1 MGESFNTMNQ
11 FNRSSVW
18 LTLAI
23 LLPGAAA
30 AQGILPTNLQ
40 CEAKSNPIGITET
53 SPRLSWQD
61 IATPVSRGQYQTAYQ
76 IQVASSMAV
85 LSGGQGDLWDTGE
98 IATNQTKQI
107 SYAGAALT
115 TDEVCFWH
123 VRVRDGTGQPSAWSS
138 PALWAV
144 GILGTAVAQGQ
155 ITWVAAGTFSDDSV
169 LALAGAV
176 SNEVYGVDFGG
187 AGTQKTANG
196 YTFSDY
202 AVAGNMSIA
211 GGGYGLY
218 GGYLTGG
225 STTGDA
231 ALNAIL
237 TYGLYGSTANTG
249 TLNNLTVGQAY
260 TVLALLADTRGAAAG
275 GTTFS
280 VTDGVNFSP
289 SQAYAFANGSPAVG
303 GYIIGTFTAVATN
316 QSYTVEN
323 LSGVENSQ
331 YNAILLEKN
340 PTPSAPSGPTVVVG
354 KWNGQWIGRDDAP
367 SYRNTNDGK
376 TYLAATQVRKDFNL
390 SQLPTRA
397 IMYVTS
403 LGLVEPHLNGARV
416 GADYFV
422 PGWTDY
428 NHRVYSRA
436 YDVTRRLQAGA
447 NTMGAILGDGWFRGN
462 ISILG
467 QNYYGTAT
475 RLCAELHLF
484 YASGTNQVILSD
496 GSWTAGFGPIRQS
509 DIQSGE
515 VYDARLEMAG
525 WDSPGFTN
533 ASWVPVASGATLSP
547 SISAAPAE
555 PVGTNQP
562 IVPIAITQPQPG
574 LHVVNFG
581 QNFAGWARLTL
592 TNQLPGSTI
601 VMHFAEWLKPDGT
614 VFRDN
619 LRSAAATDTYICK
632 GGVETWEPHF
642 TYHGFQYLEVQGL
655 AQAPTTN
662 TFTGVVVHSALAE
675 AGSFQCSNYQ
685 INRIWTNML
694 WTMRANSFDIPTDC
708 PQRDERMGWCDGTE
722 VIRSGMFAS
731 QEESF
736 LGKWYQ
742 DMVDGKLDATTFP
755 QMAPTP
761 HKGFGFASGWA
772 DSAVLLPYWVYQTYG
787 DTRLASRFYGDMGD
801 HLQHYS
807 ATAIN
812 FIGQSGSYGD
822 WLAVDNSTP
831 GNLVSTAFYAG
842 CASEMA
848 ELAQTL
854 GKTAAAATY
863 RQLFT
868 NICAAFRAN
877 FVAGDGTV
885 GSGSES
891 GYVLALYFNLLTP
904 AQRTLAA
911 AKLVGAVQAQNG
923 HISTGM
929 VTTHWLFPTL
939 TSIGR
944 SDLAYGMLAK
954 TDYPSWGYWINL
966 GATTMW
972 EQWNSLNA
980 DGTFNTSCY
989 NYPMDSLN
997 HANLGTC
1004 TEWFYRGIL
1013 GIDLLQPGFTKILI
1027 DPQIGG
1033 GLTFAQ
1039 GYYDSING
1047 RIASAWQFTN
1057 ATLTLSVTIPAN
1069 TTAEIHVPTT
1079 NAGAITESGVAAA
1092 SSAGVTYTGVT
1103 NGAAVYTVGSG
1114 NYLFSSPYS
1123 APTPPVM
1130 PNVVITTTN
1139 QIGSGTGAFYP
1150 GWAVVTNG
1158 SLIAGETPGTALGNF
1173 SEEVPGRNVDSLT
1186 AGGSLGIS
1194 LITGTSGITTSTN
1207 YVTCGNGPGPDGS
1220 SAGSTIIYP
1229 LPGSTNGY
1237 DLTNITVY
1245 GGWADDGRDQQAYT
1259 VSYST
1264 VTAPADFIS
1273 LAAVNYNP
1281 SIGAGI
1287 QSATRVTLTESFG
1300 PLATN
1305 VAAVKFDFTS
1315 PGSEN
1320 GYCGYAGIT
1329 VFGVP
1334 SLARAVP
1341 AILNA
1346 TFLGP
1351 NSVVMNIV
1359 GLVAGRNGVIQS
1371 TTNLASGVWVAET
1384 NFLATQPEAVFTI
1397 SGLMAAQKFYRV
1409 VGY

>member
-1 MGESFNTMNQ
+1 MKQLFPKC
-11 FNRSSVW
+11 VW
-18 LTLAI
+18 LTLATT
-23 LLPGAAA
+23 LSFSAA
-30 AQGILPTNLQ
+30 AQGIFPTNLQ
-40 CEAKSNPIGITET
+40 CEAKSSPIGLTET
-53 SPRLSWQD
+53 SPRLSWQAVAA
-61 IATPVSRGQYQTAYQ
+61 IPGARGQYQTAYQ
-76 IQVASSMAV
+76 IQVASS
-85 LSGGQGDLWDTGE
+85 LQLLNNGQGDLWDTGE
-98 IATNQTKQI
+98 VATNLTAQI
-107 SYAGAALT
+107 GYGGSALT
-115 TDEVCFWH
+115 TDQVCYWH
-123 VRVRDGTGQPSAWSS
+123 VRLWGGDGQPSAWSS
-138 PALWAV
+138 PATWSV
-144 GILGTAVAQGQ
+144 GILGSPVAQGQ
-155 ITWVAAGTFSDDSV
+155 ITWGATGTFTSDAV
-169 LALAGAV
+169 LALAGTV
-176 SNEVYGVDFGG
+176 SNEVYGVDFSGSG
-187 AGTQKTANG
+187 SRETANG
-196 YTFSDY
+196 YKFSDY
-202 AVAGNMSIA
+202 ATSGNMSIA
-211 GGGYGLY
+211 GSGYGLY
-218 GGYLTGG
+218 GSYLSDGA
-225 STTGDA
+225 TTGDA
-231 ALNAIL
+231 ALDTVL
-237 TYGLYGSTANTG
+237 TFGLYGSTGNTG
-249 TLNNLTVGQAY
+249 TLNNLTIGQSY
-260 TVLALLADTRGAAAG
+260 TVMALLADTRGAAAG

-280 VTDGVNFSP
+280 VTDGVSFSP

-303 GYIIGTFTAVATN
+303 GYIVGTFTAVSTS
-316 QSYTVEN
+316 QSYTIEN

-331 YNAILLEKN
+331 YNAILLETN
-340 PTPSAPSGPTVVVG
+340 AAPAPAPVLTPG
-354 KWNGQWIGRDDAP
+354 KWTGQWIGRDDAP
-367 SYRNTNDGK
+367 AYQNTNDGK
-376 TYLAATQVRKDFNL
+376 TYLAATQIRKDFNL
-390 SQLPTRA
+390 SQLPARA
-397 IMYVTS
+397 ILYVTS

-428 NHRVYSRA
+428 HQRVYSRA
-436 YDVTRRLQAGA
+436 YDVTGLLQPGA

-467 QNYYGTAT
+467 QNYYGTTT
-475 RLCAELHLF
+475 RLCAELHMF
-484 YASGTNQVILSD
+484 YTGGTNQVIVSD

-515 VYDARLEMAG
+515 VYSAPLEVAG
-525 WDSPGFTN
+525 WDSPGFVN
-533 ASWVPVASGATLSP
+533 ASWTPVTTGATVAP

-555 PVGTNQP
+555 PVCTNTP

-574 LHVVNFG
+574 LYVVNFG
-581 QNFAGWARLTL
+581 QNFAGWARLTIS
-592 TNQLPGSTI
+592 NQPAGSAI
-601 VMHFAEWLKPDGT
+601 VMRFGEWLKPDGT

-642 TYHGFQYLEVQGL
+642 TYHGFQYLEVTGL
-655 AQAPTTN
+655 IQAPTTN
-662 TFTGVVVHSALAE
+662 TFTGVVVHSGLVD

-722 VIRSGMFAS
+722 IMRSGMFAS

-736 LGKWYQ
+736 MSKWYQ

-761 HKGFGFASGWA
+761 HKNFGFASGWA

-787 DTRLASRFYGDMGD
+787 DMRLASRFYADMAD
-801 HLQHYS
+801 HLQHYN

-848 ELAQTL
+848 EMAQTL
-854 GKTAAAATY
+854 GKTSDAAAY

-868 NICAAFRAN
+868 NICAAFQTN

-904 AQRTLAA
+904 AQRTMAA

-954 TDYPSWGYWINL
+954 TDYPSWGFWLNL

-980 DGTFNTSCY
+980 NGTFNTNCY

-1033 GLTFAQ
+1033 GLTSAE

-1057 ATLTLSVTIPAN
+1057 NVLTLSITIPAN

-1079 NAGAITESGVAAA
+1079 NATAITESGVPVA
-1092 SSAGVTYTGVT
+1092 SSTGVTYVGVS
-1103 NGAAVYTVGSG
+1103 NSAAVYTVGSG
-1114 NYLFSSPYS
+1114 NYQFTSPFSVP
-1123 APTPPVM
+1123 APPAPAT
-1130 PNVVITTTN
+1130 VVITTTN
-1139 QIGSGTGAFYP
+1139 QTGSGSGTFYP
-1150 GWAVVTNG
+1150 GWTAVTNG
-1158 SLIAGETPGTALGNF
+1158 SLIAGEAPAPALGNF
-1173 SEEVPGRNVDSLT
+1173 SEEAPGRNVNSLT
-1186 AGGSLGIS
+1186 AGGSLGITM
-1194 LITGTSGITTSTN
+1194 INGTSGITTSTN
-1207 YVTCGNGPGPDGS
+1207 YVTCGNGTGPDGS
-1220 SAGSTIIYP
+1220 SAGSAIIYA
-1229 LPGSTNGY
+1229 LIGSTNGY
-1237 DLTNITVY
+1237 ALTNITVY
-1245 GGWADDGRDQQAYT
+1245 GGWADNGRDQQAYT
-1259 VSYST
+1259 VYYST
-1264 VTAPADFIS
+1264 IAAPTVFNF
-1273 LAAVNYNP
+1273 LASVNYTP
-1281 SIGAGI
+1281 SIASDI
-1287 QSATRVTLTESFG
+1287 QSATRVTLTESSG
-1300 PLATN
+1300 VLATN

-1315 PGSEN
+1315 PASEN
-1320 GYCGYAGIT
+1320 GYCGYAGIS
-1329 VFGVP
+1329 VFGTP
-1334 SLARAVP
+1334 SIAPLVP

-1346 TFLGP
+1346 AILGP
-1351 NSVVMNIV
+1351 DSIVMNIG
-1359 GLVAGRNGVIQS
+1359 GLVVGQNGILQS
-1371 TTNLASGVWVAET
+1371 TTNLASGVWSTET
-1384 NFLATQPEAVFTI
+1384 NFLATQSIVVFTNFTI
-1397 SGLMAAQKFYRV
+1397 TAAQKFFRV